1 MMRMRL
7 VIAAVST
14 MIVTTSVCAQQ
25 RIGADTV
32 LLLMP
37 GSGQNSGQGPVFFPR
52 NIIGLPDSTASA
64 ERPVTDPRSIC
75 SIGLGGEIILGFSG
89 HAVVDRP
96 GADFVVYENAF
107 TYGGGRIYAEPA
119 AVSVS
124 ADGVTWTPFTCHA
137 ATLRGCAGVTPT
149 DASLVYGGGDAF
161 DLADVGVDSVRW
173 VRIVDIT
180 QRILDDPSHRFF
192 DPTLSGFD
200 LDAVVALHSVR
211 IVDAPQMRFDPAGE
225 RFEVGLPAATTGVMR
240 VFDVRGTMLDER
252 QMSAGI
258 SIVDATAFP
267 PGLLIVQVITPSSM
281 YVTRVLR

>member
-1 MMRMRL
+1 MIIMRVILAL
-7 VIAAVST
+7 VTIVVAAVAVS
-14 MIVTTSVCAQQ
+14 AQQ

-32 LLLMP
+32 VLLMP
-37 GSGQNSGQGPVFFPR
+37 GGGQNSGQGLVFFPR
-52 NIIGLPDSTASA
+52 NVIGLPDSTASA
-64 ERPVTDPRSIC
+64 DRPVTDPRSVC
-75 SIGLGGEIILGFSG
+75 SIGLGGEIIVGFTG

-96 GADFVVYENAF
+96 GPDLVVYENAF
-107 TYGGGRIYAEPA
+107 TYGGGRVYAEPA
-119 AVSVS
+119 VVSVS
-124 ADGVTWTPFTCHA
+124 ADGVTWRPFACEA

-149 DASLVYGGGDAF
+149 DPSLRFGGGDTF
-161 DLADVGVDSVRW
+161 DLAEVEMDSIRW

-211 IVDAPQMRFDPAGE
+211 IVDAPQMRFDPTGE

-240 VFDVRGTMLDER
+240 VFDVRGILLDER
-252 QMSAGI
+252 VMPAGI
-258 SIVDATAFP
+258 SIVDAAGLP

-281 YVTRVLR
+281 SVVRVLR

>member
-1 MMRMRL
+1 MIIMRL
-7 VIAAVST
+7 IIAVITIVIATAAVS
-14 MIVTTSVCAQQ
+14 AQQ

-32 LLLMP
+32 VLLMP
-37 GSGQNSGQGPVFFPR
+37 GSGQNSGQGLVFFPR
-52 NIIGLPDSTASA
+52 NVLGLPDSAASA
-64 ERPVTDPRSIC
+64 DRPVTDPRSIC
-75 SIGLGGEIILGFSG
+75 SIGLGGEIILGFAG

-96 GADFVVYENAF
+96 GPDLVVYENAF

-124 ADGVTWTPFTCHA
+124 ADGLTWTPFACDA

-161 DLADVGVDSVRW
+161 DLADVGVDSIRW

-180 QRILDDPSHRFF
+180 QRILDDPLHRFF

-225 RFEVGLPAATTGVMR
+225 HFEVGLPAATSGVMR
-240 VFDVRGTMLDER
+240 VFDVRGTLLDER
-252 QMSAGI
+252 LMPAGI
-258 SIVDATAFP
+258 SIVDATALP
-267 PGLLIVQVITPSSM
+267 PGLLMVQVITPSSL
-281 YVTRVLR
+281 YVARVLR